1 MSWCFHFAFYPGL
14 LVTFDPP
21 SYMVMEGGVVNL
33 RVVVSGEVDTIVS
46 IQFTTVEDSANNGG
60 QI

>member
-1 MSWCFHFAFYPGL
+1 M
-14 LVTFDPP
+14 TFDPP